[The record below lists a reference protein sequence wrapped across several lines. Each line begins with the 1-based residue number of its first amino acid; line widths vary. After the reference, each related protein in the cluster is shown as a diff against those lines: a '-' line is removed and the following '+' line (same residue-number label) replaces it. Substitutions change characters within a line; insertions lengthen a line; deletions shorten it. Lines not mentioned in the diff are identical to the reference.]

1 MIFMLLLSF
10 LLVIQ
15 QIGQA
20 AMIEYG
26 HIHAQRQLLF
36 TQMINATHR
45 KCPKRERKPRRFWIR
60 PGRTSLWW
68 DNFLNGVMLEE
79 EWKENF
85 RMSCVSF
92 FNLVSPYIERQ
103 VTIMRSPASTETQ
116 VALTLYYFSDEGRL
130 RKVAN
135 SFGLSRLVCS
145 IIIRRVSSVIITYLG
160 PAWQNQ
166 VSKKKYPSFTMHFQ
180 FLNA

>member
-1 MIFMLLLSF
+1 MLLLSF
-10 LLVIQ
+10 LL

-68 DNFLNGVMLEE
+68 DNFLNDVKE

-85 RMSCVSF
+85 RMSRVSF
-92 FNLVSPYIERQ
+92 FQ
-103 VTIMRSPASTETQ
+103 
-116 VALTLYYFSDEGRL
+116 FS
-130 RKVAN
+130 
-135 SFGLSRLVCS
+135 
-145 IIIRRVSSVIITYLG
+145 
-160 PAWQNQ
+160 
-166 VSKKKYPSFTMHFQ
+166 
-180 FLNA
+180 